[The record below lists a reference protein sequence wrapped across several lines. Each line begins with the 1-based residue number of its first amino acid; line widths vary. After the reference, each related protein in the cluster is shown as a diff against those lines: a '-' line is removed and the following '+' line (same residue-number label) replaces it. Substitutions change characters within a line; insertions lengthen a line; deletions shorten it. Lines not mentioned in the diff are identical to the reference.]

1 MAQSRCD
8 RCFAP
13 VTQGVFKTWRGRLVR
28 VGADCAEAI
37 DAEKALE
44 RAKDSAGGVG
54 RDAPAGPP
62 QRPPKPR

>member
-28 VGADCAEAI
+28 VGADCAAQI
-37 DAEKALE
+37 DAEKAAE
-44 RAKDSAGGVG
+44 RAAGPLRGVG
-54 RDAPAGPP
+54 RDAPAGLS
-62 QRPPKPR
+62 QRPRKAR

>member
-13 VTQGVFKTWRGRLVR
+13 VTHGVFKTWRGRLVR
-28 VGADCAEAI
+28 VGADCAAAI

-44 RAKDSAGGVG
+44 RHAKDSGGMG
-54 RDAPAGPP
+54 PEAPCKLP
-62 QRPPKPR
+62 QAR